1 MEERAYERT
10 LPEMVRDRFIVVNR
24 MHHCA
29 LDRNVS
35 EVGLHRSQFFMLRH
49 LAMSEEPP
57 SQKDLAEA
65 FEISPAAV
73 AVTLKKLE
81 NQGLI
86 VRDSAAGD
94 SRRNE
99 IRVTDAGRALLDA
112 NRLLAQGVDE
122 LMFYGLTEEELHSFS
137 RSLTKMYENLRGLL
151 EGRLSPPTEP
161 TFGPPVRDAFSPR
174 KDGSV

>member
-1 MEERAYERT
+1 MEEFEDKRT
-10 LPEMVRDRFIVVNR
+10 LPETVRDRFIVVNR

-35 EVGLHRSQFFMLRH
+35 AAGLHRSQFFMLRH
-49 LAMSEEPP
+49 LARCTDTP

-81 NQGLI
+81 AQGYI
-86 VRDSAAGD
+86 VREVAAGD

-99 IRVTDAGRALLDA
+99 IRVTDAAREFLDS
-112 NRLLAQGVDE
+112 NLRLAQGVDE
-122 LMFYGLTEEELHSFS
+122 LMFRGLTEEELRLFS
-137 RSLTKMYENLRGLL
+137 HCLTKMYDNLRGLQ
-151 EGRLSPPTEP
+151 EGQLTIPPEP